1 MTTHRSPTMAGE
13 ARFGRHVAQPRQDR
27 RFSCGH
33 STCVRSS
40 SAPPTSADAV
50 VPICRS
56 AWRTDARMR
65 RAGVWEYPAGMAL
78 RVGFALLLVGFAAL
92 APLTAAG
99 LGGSSAVIAGSL
111 PVAWAAGFL
120 GVQVVARISPDIAAV
135 RELGPAAAL
144 ASPLGGL
151 IVCGVGILLA
161 TAGVQF

>member
-1 MTTHRSPTMAGE
+1 VCPAG
-13 ARFGRHVAQPRQDR
+13 G
-27 RFSCGH
+27 
-33 STCVRSS
+33 
-40 SAPPTSADAV
+40 
-50 VPICRS
+50 
-56 AWRTDARMR
+56 
-65 RAGVWEYPAGMAL
+65 WEYSAGMAL

-99 LGGSSAVIAGSL
+99 LGGSDAVIAWSL

-120 GVQVVARISPDIAAV
+120 GVQVVARISPDISAV

-161 TAGVQF
+161 AAGVEF